1 MPFDPSGLPTLPAC
15 ESDIARW
22 ASEFQAWAV
31 SKLGTAHSE
40 IDQIEVDPFDIC
52 TEVGNLSSPS
62 CLVPADGIDTSAF
75 SFAPDD
81 DTPITPGVLPWPG
94 SVLDLTGTRIE
105 VRQGTVTVP
114 VETYGTDYTV
124 TFPSNLPDMADYY
137 FINIEMQTCQRQFF
151 WSIWNRSISGF
162 TIRTV
167 RDEYGWSGT
176 TYTATFTYTAVS
188 FGG

>member
-1 MPFDPSGLPTLPAC
+1 M
-15 ESDIARW
+15 IA
-22 ASEFQAWAV
+22 
-31 SKLGTAHSE
+31 KMTGAHNE
-40 IDQIEVDPFDIC
+40 IDQIVVAPFDIC
-52 TEVGNLSSPS
+52 TEVGNLSSPN

-105 VRQGTVTVP
+105 VRQATVTVP
-114 VETYGTDYTV
+114 VGTTGAD
-124 TFPSNLPDMADYY
+124 FPVNFSSNLPDMADYY
-137 FINIEMQTCQRQFF
+137 FINIEMQTCERMFF

-162 TIRTV
+162 IIRTV
-167 RDEYGWSGT
+167 RDEYGWSGPP
-176 TYTATFTYTAVS
+176 YTATFTYTAVS